1 MSIVYLLLASLFE
14 AAWVVSLRFID
25 GMNNALAIITTLL
38 FLLLS
43 VYFLHKAATNM
54 SIVIAYSLWVGL
66 GIVALLLIDYLIF
79 KQPLHPGQFFG
90 CLLMALGIATI
101 KMYQ

>member
-1 MSIVYLLLASLFE
+1 MSIVCLLLASLFE

-25 GMNNALAIITTLL
+25 GMNNALAIITTLS

-43 VYFLHKAATNM
+43 VYFLHKAATTM

-66 GIVALLLIDYLIF
+66 GIVALLFIDYLIF
-79 KQPLHPGQFFG
+79 NQPLHPGQFLG
-90 CLLMALGIATI
+90 CFLMALGIATI
-101 KMYQ
+101 KMSQ